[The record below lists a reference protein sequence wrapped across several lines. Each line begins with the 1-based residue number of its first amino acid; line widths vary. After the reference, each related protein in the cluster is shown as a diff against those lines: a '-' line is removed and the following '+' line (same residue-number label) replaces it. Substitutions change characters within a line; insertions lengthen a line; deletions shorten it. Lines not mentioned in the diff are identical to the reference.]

1 VLLADGAPELWNLF
15 DWHLNERTLGVVP
28 IQLIDARHALE
39 YVGAHSREKGCG
51 SGCAHR
57 KPS

>member
-28 IQLIDARHALE
+28 IQPIDARHALE
-39 YVGAHSREKGCG
+39 YVGAHS
-51 SGCAHR
+51 
-57 KPS
+57 